1 MKALDRAIAKAG
13 GPGKLATMVGVA
25 ASAPLMWRQR
35 ESVPAEHCPLIE
47 LHTGVR
53 CEALRPTVAWHVLRK
68 PATTRRAA

>member
-1 MKALDRAIAKAG
+1 MKALDRAIARAG
-13 GPGKLATMVGVA
+13 SARKLANMLGVA

-47 LHTGVR
+47 LHTGVT

-68 PATTRRAA
+68 PAATRKGA